1 MILGPWGQVAKEGF
15 LGELYG
21 DGGAGGGGWSEMAGE
36 PGVGVGLR
44 VGEGSALLLPTP
56 AARWLSGASEP
67 GALAALT
74 GPLAALLGQVLVPV

>member
-1 MILGPWGQVAKEGF
+1 
-15 LGELYG
+15 
-21 DGGAGGGGWSEMAGE
+21 MAGE

-56 AARWLSGASEP
+56 ATRWLSGAWEH

-74 GPLAALLGQVLVPV
+74 GPLASLLGQVLVPV